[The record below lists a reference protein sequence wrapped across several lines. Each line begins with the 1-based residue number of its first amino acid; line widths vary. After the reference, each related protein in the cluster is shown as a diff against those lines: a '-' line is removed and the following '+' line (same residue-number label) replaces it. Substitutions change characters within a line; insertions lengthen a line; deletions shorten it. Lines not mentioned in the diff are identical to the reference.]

1 MNGADLTL
9 TDYTSRQLRNLC
21 TQAGFDNTDTPAALL
36 RELLGAAGERK
47 LSEPPLWPSDVA
59 DDATPVEFS
68 YALDDGGD
76 RAVRILGETV
86 ARSPSPTANI
96 AAARQFLD
104 TVVERHGCTA
114 DRFEAVQDLF
124 LPERPQ
130 GKFAL
135 WFSLIFRRQGPPRLK
150 VYFNPDVRG
159 PERNREL
166 VAEGLRRLGM
176 DNAYELAATHGL
188 RRGERDRFSFFALDL
203 DDSPLSRVKL
213 YISHDAATA
222 EDVTHCARAV
232 NGVDPAQIEDFCALL
247 GGGTRRFTGRPLISS
262 YSFVEADF
270 DRPGNYSLY
279 LPIRDYVPDDETAR
293 SRVRS
298 FLAGHG
304 VDQTNLDRA
313 LGAVSD
319 RSLAERAGLIAHVS
333 LRVGSFGSGTTIYLS
348 SEAYGGTPPTAT
360 GNWQGSSA
368 AEMDT
373 VSAPFA
379 DSPAGG

>member
-1 MNGADLTL
+1 MNGADVTL
-9 TDYTSRQLRNLC
+9 TDHTSRQLRNLC
-21 TQAGFDNTDTPAALL
+21 TLAGFDNTDTPVALL
-36 RELLGAAGERK
+36 RELLGAAGGRA

-68 YALDDGGD
+68 IALDDGGD
-76 RAVRILGETV
+76 RAVRILGETI
-86 ARSPSPTANI
+86 PHNPGPNANV
-96 AAARQFLD
+96 AAARRFLE

-124 LPERPQ
+124 LPEHPQ

-135 WFSLIFRRQGPPRLK
+135 WFSLIFRSQGPPRLK

-159 PERNREL
+159 PEHNRQL

-176 DNAYELAATHGL
+176 DNAYDLAMAHGL

-213 YISHDAATA
+213 YISHEAATA
-222 EDVTHCARAV
+222 EDVAYCAEAV
-232 NGVDPAQIEDFCALL
+232 SGVDTNQIHDFCALL
-247 GGGTRRFTGRPLISS
+247 GGGTRRFAGRPLISS

-279 LPIRDYVPDDETAR
+279 LPIRDYVPDDESAR

-298 FLAGHG
+298 FLDGRGMEQA
-304 VDQTNLDRA
+304 QLDRA
-313 LGAVSD
+313 LRAVSD
-319 RSLAERAGLIAHVS
+319 RSLRERPGLIAHVS
-333 LRVGSFGSGTTIYLS
+333 LRLGAFGSGTTIYLS
-348 SEAYGGTPPTAT
+348 SEAYGGTPAGGAANPR
-360 GNWQGSSA
+360 GFA
-368 AEMDT
+368 AEEMDS
-373 VSAPFA
+373 VSASFA
-379 DSPAGG
+379 ESPARG